1 VLQWREFS
9 IQDGELLEHVIK
21 AVIFD
26 MDGLIIDS
34 EPLWREAEIEVFA
47 HVGVILDDER
57 CRETLGLR
65 IDQVVDHWYRRSPWP
80 GPSQSAV
87 ADQVIQRM
95 IELIYQKGEPKDGLA
110 HALSFFNERHLK
122 VALASSSLYKVIFA
136 VIERLKLSGVFE
148 VIYSAEEEV
157 YGKPHPGVYLST
169 AHKLGCLPQ
178 QCVALEDSLNG
189 VIAAKAAL
197 MKCIAIPEDYPS
209 YSRKLAIA
217 DVVVGSLADIE
228 DDVWCEVR

>member
-1 VLQWREFS
+1 MIE
-9 IQDGELLEHVIK
+9 

-47 HVGVILDDER
+47 TVGIALDDER

-65 IDQVVDHWYRRSPWP
+65 IDQVVDHWYRKYPWT
-80 GPSQSAV
+80 GPSRNEI

-95 IELIYQKGEPKDGLA
+95 IALIYEKGQPKDGLV
-110 HALSFFNERHLK
+110 HALSFFREKQLK
-122 VALASSSLYKVIFA
+122 LALASSSLYKIIRA
-136 VIERLKLSGVFE
+136 VIERLKLAEVFE
-148 VIYSAEEEV
+148 LIYSAEEEV

-169 AHKLGCLPQ
+169 AHKLGSLPQ

-197 MKCIAIPEDYPS
+197 MKCIAIPEDFPS
-209 YSRKLAIA
+209 HGPTFAIA
-217 DVVVGSLADIE
+217 DVTVGSLADIK
-228 DDVWCEVR
+228 DDIWRALNQGS

>member
-1 VLQWREFS
+1 LFS
-9 IQDGELLEHVIK
+9 FGELPVHVIE

-34 EPLWREAEIEVFA
+34 EPLWREAEIEIFA
-47 HVGVILDDER
+47 TAGIALDDER

-65 IDQVVDHWYRRSPWP
+65 IDQVVDHWYRKYPWS
-80 GPSQSAV
+80 GPSRDEI
-87 ADQVIQRM
+87 ADQVIHRM
-95 IELIYQKGEPKDGLA
+95 IALIYERGRPKDGLA
-110 HALSFFNERHLK
+110 HALSFFQGKQLK
-122 VALASSSLYKVIFA
+122 LALASSSLYKVILA
-136 VIERLKLSGVFE
+136 VIEKLKLAEVFE

-197 MKCIAIPEDYPS
+197 MRCIAIPEDFPS
-209 YSRKLAIA
+209 YSHKFAIA
-217 DVVVGSLADIE
+217 DVVVGSLVDIGDE
-228 DDVWCEVR
+228 MWHGLT

>member
-1 VLQWREFS
+1 MIE
-9 IQDGELLEHVIK
+9 

-47 HVGVILDDER
+47 TVGIALDDER

-65 IDQVVDHWYRRSPWP
+65 IDQVVDHWYRRFPWT
-80 GPSQSAV
+80 GPSQNEI

-95 IELIYQKGEPKDGLA
+95 IALIYEKGEPKDGLA
-110 HALSFFNERHLK
+110 HALSFFHEKHLK
-122 VALASSSLYKVIFA
+122 LALASSSLYTVIFA

-169 AHKLGCLPQ
+169 AHKLGCLPH

-197 MKCIAIPEDYPS
+197 MKCIAIPEDFPS
-209 YSRKLAIA
+209 YSRKFAIA
-217 DVVVGSLADIE
+217 DAVVGSLAEIGDAL
-228 DDVWCEVR
+228 WCELHQGS